1 MQRRSDTAA
10 QTQTAPA
17 TAAGNFRLESIPALL
32 EVGVQAEHWS
42 AAQQLAR
49 RRVLSRL
56 LQALLDLPEPSYAH
70 HRLVL
75 DRDGRKLSKRDGA
88 VTLEA
93 LRAEGVTVGDIR
105 ARLGL

>member
-56 LQALLDLPEPSYAH
+56 LQALSRWYTLAEPQRGQVKAE
-70 HRLVL
+70 
-75 DRDGRKLSKRDGA
+75 
-88 VTLEA
+88 LEA
-93 LRAEGVTVGDIR
+93 LKPQVKSKNVSETLNSMLNV
-105 ARLGL
+105 